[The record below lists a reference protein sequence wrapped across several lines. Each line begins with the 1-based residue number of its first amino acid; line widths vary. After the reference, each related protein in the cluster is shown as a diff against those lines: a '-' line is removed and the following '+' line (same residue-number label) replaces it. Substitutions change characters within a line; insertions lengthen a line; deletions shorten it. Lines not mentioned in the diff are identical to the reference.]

1 MSVSLQELEKLIQL
15 PSEDNCLEFKEAKS
29 QYDFKKTLQYC
40 VAFANEG
47 GGKLI
52 LGVTD
57 KRPRKV
63 VGTSAFQNPVKTTS
77 QIYNKLHFR
86 VDINEIGHPNGR
98 VLIFEIPSRP
108 QGTAYQYEGRYL
120 MRSGEELVSMSEDK
134 LRKIFDE
141 GKPDFLNKIALENL
155 SSQDVVQLL
164 ETQAFFDLLEI
175 PYPST
180 RESVLHRFET
190 ESLIVNKSGFYAITN
205 LGAILF
211 AKSITKFPVVSRKAV
226 RVVVYQGKNKIDT
239 KLDRIEEKGY
249 AAAFENLI
257 DFIEDQT
264 PINEVL
270 NKALREEVKMY
281 PKIAIRELVGNAL
294 IHQDFTITGASV
306 IIEIFSDR
314 IEITN
319 PGLPFI
325 PPERFIDEY
334 QSRNEKMADILR
346 RCRICEEKGSGI
358 DKVIINIEAYQL
370 PALDFRIKS
379 NQTTA
384 FLYAPIPFGK
394 MDIGDRIRA
403 CYQHCGLKYI
413 NNEKMTNESLRKR
426 FNLKSSQSETAS
438 RIIKDTLNEGLIKL
452 DDPTA
457 TSKRYA
463 KYVPFWG

>member
-1 MSVSLQELEKLIQL
+1 
-15 PSEDNCLEFKEAKS
+15 
-29 QYDFKKTLQYC
+29 
-40 VAFANEG
+40 
-47 GGKLI
+47 
-52 LGVTD
+52 
-57 KRPRKV
+57 
-63 VGTSAFQNPVKTTS
+63 
-77 QIYNKLHFR
+77 
-86 VDINEIGHPNGR
+86 
-98 VLIFEIPSRP
+98 
-108 QGTAYQYEGRYL
+108 
-120 MRSGEELVSMSEDK
+120 MRSGEELVSMSEDQ
-134 LRKIFDE
+134 LRKIFAE
-141 GKPDFLNKIALENL
+141 GKPDFLSETALENL
-155 SSQDVVQLL
+155 SPQDVVQLL
-164 ETQAFFDLLEI
+164 DTQAFFDLLEM

-180 RESVLHRFET
+180 RASVLHRFET
-190 ESLIVNKSGFYAITN
+190 ESLIVKKNEKYSISN

-211 AKSITKFPVVSRKAV
+211 AKSLKKFPTVSRKAV

-239 KLDRIEEKGY
+239 KLDRTEEKGY
-249 AAAFENLI
+249 AAAFEGLI
-257 DFIEDQT
+257 DFIEGQT

-294 IHQDFTITGASV
+294 IHQDFTETGVSV

-325 PPERFIDEY
+325 PTERFIDEY

-346 RCRICEEKGSGI
+346 RCRIGEEKGSGI
-358 DKVIINIEAYQL
+358 DKVIINIEAFQL

-379 NQTTA
+379 HQTTA
-384 FLYAPIPFGK
+384 FLFAPIKFDK
-394 MDIGDRIRA
+394 MSRSDRIRA
-403 CYQHCGLKYI
+403 CYQNCGLKYV

-426 FNLKSSQSETAS
+426 FHLKSSQSETAS

-452 DDPTA
+452 DDPTN

>member
-1 MSVSLQELEKLIQL
+1 MKVSLQELEKLMQL
-15 PSEDNCLEFKEAKS
+15 PSEDNCLEFKEAKT
-29 QYDFKKTLQYC
+29 QFDFDKTLQYC
-40 VAFANEG
+40 VALANEG
-47 GGKLI
+47 GGKFV
-52 LGVTD
+52 LGITN
-57 KRPRKV
+57 KRPRKII
-63 VGTSAFQNPVKTTS
+63 GTSAFQNPVKTAS

-86 VDINEIGHPNGR
+86 VDIDTIAHPDGR
-98 VLIFEIPSRP
+98 VLVFEIPTRP
-108 QGTAYQYEGRYL
+108 KGTAYQYEGRYL
-120 MRSGEELVSMSEDK
+120 MRSGEELVLMSEDH

-141 GKPDFLNKIALENL
+141 GKPDFLSELALENL
-155 SSQDVVQLL
+155 SPQDVVQLL
-164 ETQAFFDLLEI
+164 DTQAFFDLLEM

-180 RESVLHRFET
+180 RDSVLHRFET
-190 ESLIVNKSGFYAITN
+190 ESLIVKKEENYSISN

-211 AKSITKFPVVSRKAV
+211 AKSLTKFPTVSRKAV

-239 KLDRIEEKGY
+239 KLDRIEDKGY
-249 AAAFENLI
+249 AAAFEGFI

-264 PINEVL
+264 PVNEVL
-270 NKALREEVKMY
+270 NTALREEVKMY

-294 IHQDFTITGASV
+294 IHQDFAETGASV
-306 IIEIFSDR
+306 VIEIFSNR

-358 DKVIINIEAYQL
+358 DKVIINIEAFQL

-379 NQTTA
+379 HQTTA
-384 FLYAPIPFGK
+384 FLFAPILFDK
-394 MDIGDRIRA
+394 MDRSDRIRA
-403 CYQHCGLKYI
+403 CYQHCGLKYV

-426 FNLKSSQSETAS
+426 FHLKSSQSETAS

-452 DDPTA
+452 DDPTN

-463 KYVPFWG
+463 KYVPFWE